1 MEKTLK
7 EKCCWWDK
15 NYANVYLRHRKQGFL
30 GKYWYKFDYGN
41 YRADV
46 VVVGGG
52 DGVGGG
58 VVVGDGG
65 PAHHDAGRYDDQDD
79 SGDNGITLHMGYAPV
94 QMR

>member
-1 MEKTLK
+1 M
-7 EKCCWWDK
+7 
-15 NYANVYLRHRKQGFL
+15 VI
-30 GKYWYKFDYGN
+30 
-41 YRADV
+41 
-46 VVVGGG
+46 GGG

-79 SGDNGITLHMGYAPV
+79 SGDNGITLHMGSAPV